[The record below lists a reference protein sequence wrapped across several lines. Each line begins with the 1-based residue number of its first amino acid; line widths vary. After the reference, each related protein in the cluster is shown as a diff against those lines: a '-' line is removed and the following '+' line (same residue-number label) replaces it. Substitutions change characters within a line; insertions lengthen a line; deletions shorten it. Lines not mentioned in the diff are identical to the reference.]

1 MASISK
7 ILELD
12 DRASSKSP
20 ASSDNGF
27 ESFEATSSPEHHQNL
42 TKISTESGSDSGRVS
57 SVEDYAMKV
66 DSMDSDEIGG
76 ASPISNSKNFRPWEV
91 ESSKPQESRVPG

>member
-20 ASSDNGF
+20 VSSDNGF
-27 ESFEATSSPEHHQNL
+27 DSFEATSSPEHGQNL

-66 DSMDSDEIGG
+66 DDSMDEIGG
-76 ASPISNSKNFRPWEV
+76 ASPVSSSKNFRPWEV
-91 ESSKPQESRVPG
+91 ESKTISDSRVPG